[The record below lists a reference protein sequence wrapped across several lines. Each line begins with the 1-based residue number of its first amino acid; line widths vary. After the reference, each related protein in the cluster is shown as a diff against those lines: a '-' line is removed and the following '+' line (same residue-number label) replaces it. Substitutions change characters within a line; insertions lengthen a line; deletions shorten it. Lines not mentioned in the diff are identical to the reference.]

1 MPSLT
6 SLMTVPPQKRQRCL
20 RFQTGSDQET
30 SSQAYSQQSPSAS
43 ISQQESQS
51 SPDQPTRLPSQS
63 VSASQSDQADGPSS
77 HDNDTSKHAAV
88 QQDQALVGSGRQ
100 VAQVRASSRQPPA
113 SAATLPALAAAM
125 GSHMPSTAR
134 SAASHAAA
142 SAAAVTPVTSRYVSS
157 YSGGCIGIVI

>member
-1 MPSLT
+1 MSE
-6 SLMTVPPQKRQRCL
+6 VPDRL
-20 RFQTGSDQET
+20 RSGDQL
-30 SSQAYSQQSPSAS
+30 SGIQSTEPLSFNQSAG
-43 ISQQESQS
+43 IT
-51 SPDQPTRLPSQS
+51 DQPTRLPSQS